1 ADADHAS
8 RLDAGSGHLSPAA
21 GTRGTTIEV
30 LDLYSATPARRKF
43 LKSPA
48 TEATHCLE
56 ALRRVALAHP
66 AIAFEASS
74 DGRAVDPMPATDWQ
88 DRALADL
95 GSDYRDAHR
104 VVDTEA
110 GGLRLQGVLGAPTLN
125 RARADRQFL
134 YVNGRFVRDRL
145 LGYAVRQAYSDMMHG
160 DRHAAWVL
168 HLWLDPSLVDANV
181 HPAKTEVR
189 FRDAS
194 AVRSFV
200 FHAVQDALREAHRPA
215 GANVGRSLDGGN
227 A

>member
-88 DRALADL
+88 DRALAGL

-134 YVNGRFVRDRL
+134 HVNGRFVRCVLVGCGVSRA
-145 LGYAVRQAYSDMMHG
+145 YAVSMHG
-160 DRHAAWVL
+160 VRRAAWVL
-168 HLWLDPSLVDANV
+168 HLWLAPSLAEGPAD
-181 HPAKTEVR
+181 PAKVEVR
-189 FRDAS
+189 FRDA
-194 AVRSFV
+194 AGVRSSV
-200 FHAVQDALREAHRPA
+200 FRAVQAALCEALRVPDATAAE
-215 GANVGRSLDGGN
+215 
-227 A
+227 